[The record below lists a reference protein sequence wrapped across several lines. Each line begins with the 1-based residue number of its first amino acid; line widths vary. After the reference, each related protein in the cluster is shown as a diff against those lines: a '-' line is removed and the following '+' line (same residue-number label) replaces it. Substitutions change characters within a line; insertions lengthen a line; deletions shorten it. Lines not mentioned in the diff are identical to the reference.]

1 MDEVGPKCVPLY
13 LGKCHFNFIHRPTKI
28 LVIDLARSQNPNP
41 DPPCKLQANVLV
53 GARAGPPR
61 KRELCLLVRWFH
73 RPLCQDLREYCAN
86 VREGGE
92 TFRKGQTTPWT
103 FPISSSITAL
113 ITLTHPP
120 THQSARW
127 SADPANIQTYLDNG
141 RRMDDV
147 RDVPLREAARDVPA
161 AEARDRTW
169 PYEEL

>member
-1 MDEVGPKCVPLY
+1 MFWSAREQGLLENENFAYWFVGFIGHFVKIYESTAPMFAREVRPFARVRRPHGPSR
-13 LGKCHFNFIHRPTKI
+13 F
-28 LVIDLARSQNPNP
+28 
-41 DPPCKLQANVLV
+41 
-53 GARAGPPR
+53 
-61 KRELCLLVRWFH
+61 
-73 RPLCQDLREYCAN
+73 
-86 VREGGE
+86 
-92 TFRKGQTTPWT
+92 
-103 FPISSSITAL
+103 ISSSITAL